1 MKNISE
7 VALSGALMNGFD
19 GTVTEYDQVQ
29 CILSPRSS
37 STLRFA
43 PGGVQITTQ
52 GKKYRTGDEL
62 GHCFALSPCPLA

>member
-29 CILSPRSS
+29 CILPPVIPRRDPRQRCDSC
-37 STLRFA
+37 LVECR
-43 PGGVQITTQ
+43 
-52 GKKYRTGDEL
+52 
-62 GHCFALSPCPLA
+62 